1 MLEGYSI
8 LSPRRLFSD
17 VFEESGQ
24 TLLMPTRILVV
35 IGVGEDGGM
44 LDETLLQL
52 AEEYERDVE
61 REIKVFMTL
70 LEPAMII
77 GVGLVVGFIVMAML
91 LPIFDLGQA
100 IQP

>member
-1 MLEGYSI
+1 M
-8 LSPRRLFSD
+8 FSD